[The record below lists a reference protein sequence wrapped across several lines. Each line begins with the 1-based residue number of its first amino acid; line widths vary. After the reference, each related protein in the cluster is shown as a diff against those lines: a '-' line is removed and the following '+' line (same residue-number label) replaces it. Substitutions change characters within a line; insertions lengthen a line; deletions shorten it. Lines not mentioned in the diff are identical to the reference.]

1 MWLQLLLVF
10 IAFILLKKYQAKGDT
25 KKNRD
30 NFVSLFVLF
39 LIIQFWF

>member
-30 NFVSLFVLF
+30 NYVSWLMLFFDYSV
-39 LIIQFWF
+39 WV